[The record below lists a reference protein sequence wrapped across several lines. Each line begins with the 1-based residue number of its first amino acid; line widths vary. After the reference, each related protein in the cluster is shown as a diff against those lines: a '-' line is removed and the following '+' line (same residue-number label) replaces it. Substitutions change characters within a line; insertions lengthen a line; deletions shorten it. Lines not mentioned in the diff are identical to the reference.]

1 MTTDAPSDRESVQA
15 VKERAIEWLER
26 SERRNFA
33 QSDRE
38 RLEQWLSESAGHRI
52 AFWHAKSAWERA
64 GRLRILKPPVPAAR
78 KSPSRL
84 RIALAACAAVA
95 LVAVASGMGT
105 AWFAGP
111 RERVLSTGQGER
123 ETVSL
128 ADGSKIE
135 LNTDTE
141 LHIGSGKDRRTA
153 RLVKGEAYFQIVHDA
168 AHPFTVVAGK
178 HSILDLG
185 TKFSVRQSR
194 DGLRVALVEG
204 SARIVDNA
212 GGEQH
217 PVTLKPGDVALAGK
231 GGISVARKPV
241 RDLADDLAWRHGGLV
256 FHNATL
262 GEAVEQFNRYAK
274 VKLVVSDPRVA
285 GLTINGAFRATGTQ
299 EFAGVAHEIFGLH
312 VERRENEI
320 QLSR

>member
-1 MTTDAPSDRESVQA
+1 MDVPSDHACVQA

-26 SERRNFA
+26 SERADFT
-33 QSDRE
+33 QSDGE
-38 RLEQWLSESAGHRI
+38 QLEQWLSQSPSHRI

-64 GRLRILKPPVPAAR
+64 GRLQILKPRIPVVR
-78 KSPSRL
+78 KSPSRF
-84 RIALAACAAVA
+84 RIALATCAAVA
-95 LVAVASGMGT
+95 LVAVASGFGT
-105 AWFAGP
+105 VWFAGP

-141 LHIGSGKDRRTA
+141 VHIGSRRMA
-153 RLVKGEAYFQIVHDA
+153 KLIRGEAYFQIVHDA
-168 AHPFTVVAGK
+168 AHPFTVVAGN
-178 HSILDLG
+178 HRILDLG
-185 TKFSVRQSR
+185 TKFSVRKSQG
-194 DGLRVALVEG
+194 GLRVALMEG
-204 SARIVDNA
+204 SARISDMST
-212 GGEQH
+212 GSEQK
-217 PVTLKPGDVALAGK
+217 PVTLTPGDIALASN
-231 GGISVARKPV
+231 GGISVARKPI

-262 GEAVEQFNRYAK
+262 GEAIEQFNRYAK

-320 QLSR
+320 RLSR